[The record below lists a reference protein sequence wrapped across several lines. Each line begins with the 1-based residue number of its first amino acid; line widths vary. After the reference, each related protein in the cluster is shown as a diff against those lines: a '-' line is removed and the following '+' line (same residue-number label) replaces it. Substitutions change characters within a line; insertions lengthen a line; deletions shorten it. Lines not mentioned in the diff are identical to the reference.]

1 MQRFNAIH
9 CAALL
14 LTLGL
19 TLPLAA
25 AEPGANRDRA
35 SAGNTAPAVASTS
48 ALPKNADVSGTKKYG
63 GVKFWLTCGGG
74 GCGYGGYGYS
84 QPVYQMPVYRAPV
97 YSAPV
102 YSAPVYAAPAATAP
116 AAAPAPALPNA
127 VIELSNSEDDTVA
140 YTLNGER
147 FDMQPRYS
155 QKLTTRPSWVIEFD
169 RGGSFGTASY
179 TLTQGKY
186 KFVAT
191 DHGWDVHQDTGRPA
205 APSPVANY
213 ADNANSR

>member
-1 MQRFNAIH
+1 MQRYNAIY
-9 CAALL
+9 CATLL

-25 AEPGANRDRA
+25 AEAGANRNRA
-35 SAGNTAPAVASTS
+35 SAGNAVPAVVSTP
-48 ALPKNADVSGTKKYG
+48 ALPKNADVSGAKKFG
-63 GVKFWLTCGGG
+63 GVKFLLACDHG
-74 GCGYGGYGYS
+74 GCGYDGYGYS
-84 QPVYQMPVYRAPV
+84 YSAPVYQMPVYRAPV
-97 YSAPV
+97 Y
-102 YSAPVYAAPAATAP
+102 AAPAATAP
-116 AAAPAPALPNA
+116 VAAPAPALPNA

-155 QKLTTRPSWVIEFD
+155 QKLTTRPFMGHRIRSRRKLWI
-169 RGGSFGTASY
+169 RHAY
-179 TLTQGKY
+179 TLTQ
-186 KFVAT
+186 AEIHSSWQPI
-191 DHGWDVHQDTGRPA
+191 DGWFDLNQDTDQRPA